1 MLSPSPKGV
10 SEEAQFL
17 SQQIASLLPQGH
29 ADLFASG
36 SGSGV
41 SLQCEGFKLEAE
53 SIRDGYQTLTDQLR
67 GVSVDAKVFPVPF
80 SA

>member
-1 MLSPSPKGV
+1 MKKLSSSHSKLP
-10 SEEAQFL
+10 L
-17 SQQIASLLPQGH
+17 SYHKATVTSLPVVL
-29 ADLFASG
+29 
-36 SGSGV
+36 GSGV